1 MNMKECIIINL
12 YNDSMLELAENQ
24 LLSFKKVGITKYL
37 SFTTGEYSYHYLKKK
52 GYNVVLYNTDD
63 LQLELQWGSDKFID
77 MVRLRFKLI
86 SELLKEYKSVFYL
99 DVDIVLLKNIEPFFE
114 TNIEKCL
121 YIQHDLNMP
130 CIGCMLL
137 HRNDTLCNMLNEIIG
152 FANGNTSLQII
163 FSHFVKR
170 YNLNFDFFPIETFP
184 NGLIFFGENN
194 IIMNDGNKHLL
205 KLTKNN
211 RIITKNNFK
220 NKNIFLIHA
229 NYMTGT
235 ESKKKA
241 FNDFN
246 LWYL

>member
-1 MNMKECIIINL
+1 MNTKEGIIINL
-12 YNDSMLELAENQ
+12 YNDGMLELAENQ
-24 LLSFKKVGITKYL
+24 LLSFEKVGITKYL
-37 SFTTGEYSYHYLKKK
+37 SFTTGKYSYNYLKQK

-63 LQLELQWGSDKFID
+63 VQLELDWGSDKFID
-77 MVRLRFKLI
+77 MERLRFKLI
-86 SELLKEYKSVFYL
+86 SDLLKEYKCVFYL

-114 TNIEKCL
+114 INNEKCL
-121 YIQHDLNMP
+121 YIQNDLNMP

-137 HRNDTLCNMLNEIIG
+137 FNNDRLCNLLNEIISVSS
-152 FANGNTSLQII
+152 NITLQNLFLSYI
-163 FSHFVKR
+163 KK
-170 YNLNFDFFPIETFP
+170 YNITFEIFPIETFP

-194 IIMNDGNKHLL
+194 IIMNKGNKHLL
-205 KLTKNN
+205 KLTTDIRN
-211 RIITKNNFK
+211 ITKNNFK

-229 NYMTGT
+229 NYMTGI